1 MGAGHHRVNIGG
13 QRWFT
18 NANGNSVVGAGV
30 TLQYYAEAKNG
41 VGLTSYTDSVTI
53 TAVRV
58 Q

>member
-1 MGAGHHRVNIGG
+1 VNIGG

-30 TLQYYAEAKNG
+30 TLQYYAEAMNG

-53 TAVRV
+53 TAVWV